1 MKCLRILLPLLV
13 YSLGAF
19 CNVYDWRYNNSTFS
33 PKVYEK
39 YFGFNT
45 TSTTTTT
52 ILPDT
57 PRTYEGCI
65 QPNGTPFKNGKGC
78 LERVSRI
85 QRPDHKNCMVG
96 KCKDGQC
103 IETRL
108 QECEIA

>member
-57 PRTYEGCI
+57 
-65 QPNGTPFKNGKGC
+65 
-78 LERVSRI
+78 ERVSRI